1 MPHATL
7 KLRPGVDQNETP
19 VLNEAG
25 ISQSNLIRFIPDRTQ
40 GALIQKLGGWTKYF
54 STSMVAIVRA
64 LWAWEDTNSNK
75 WLASGTDTY
84 SPSFVGTGSISS
96 TTLTLSAVSSGSVVV
111 GQVITGTGI
120 TTGTTITAFVSG
132 TGGAGTYTVS
142 VSQTISSMAISGTF
156 TRSQLAVLNAVQ
168 GSNGITTATT
178 ITDITPQATYDNIAV
193 SFSTTLNSSTVNI
206 TDATVTGVNTFDS
219 VYIATQVSVGGL
231 VLFGLYPV
239 TGIVSSTVY
248 QIQATNVL
256 GNPTYATATVTNGG
270 AVPSFA
276 TTTTSPSVVTVT
288 LANHGYL
295 AGSTFPVLVLTTV
308 GGIPIY
314 GNYIVQS
321 VIDAN
326 TFTIQTAVSATSTT
340 SGSMN
345 GGNVRFVYSTGVA
358 PSVPYSGYGQG
369 NYGAGGYGTGVT
381 VPAAAGNPIAATN
394 WTLDNWGQ
402 ILISCPTGTVVNTI
416 PLQGIY
422 QWDPTTNAPNAT
434 IIPQAPPVNEGVFVA
449 MPERQIVA
457 YGSTFTGIQDP
468 LLVRWCDINNYNS
481 WVATITNQAGS
492 FRIPKGSRIVGA
504 IQGPQQGLIW
514 TDLALWSMQYINQPY
529 VYSFN
534 EIGTGCGLIAKK
546 AATSLNGVVYWMGQ
560 SQFFKLDSG
569 GVSPVVCPI
578 WDVIFQDLDL
588 THLDKIRVAPN
599 SRFGEVSWY
608 YPTTGNG
615 GEVNA
620 YAKYNVNLGV
630 WDFGT
635 LSRTAWIN
643 ESVLGPPIGADPSS
657 LYIYQ
662 HETSP
667 DADGQPLLAN
677 FTTGYFSL
685 SDADMKTFIDQWWP
699 DMKFG
704 YYGSVQ
710 NATLSFTFNATD
722 YPGQTPTTYGPF
734 TVNSGTTFF
743 SPRIRGRLVSFS
755 VSSSDIGSWWRIGGN
770 RYRYS
775 PDGKF

>member
-25 ISQSNLIRFIPDRTQ
+25 FSQSNLIRFIPDRTQ
-40 GALIQKLGGWTKYF
+40 GGLIQKLGGWTRYF
-54 STSMVAIVRA
+54 NTSMVAIVRA
-64 LWAWEDTNSNK
+64 LWAWEDTNANK

-84 SPSFVGTGSISS
+84 
-96 TTLTLSAVSSGSVVV
+96 
-111 GQVITGTGI
+111 TGT
-120 TTGTTITAFVSG
+120 SG
-132 TGGAGTYTVS
+132 L
-142 VSQTISSMAISGTF
+142 
-156 TRSQLAVLNAVQ
+156 RSQLAVLNAVQ

-178 ITDITPQATYDNIAV
+178 LTDITPQVISDNVAV

-219 VYIATQVSVGGL
+219 VYITTPVSVGGL
-231 VLFGLYPV
+231 ILFGQYPV
-239 TGIVSSTVY
+239 TGVVSSTVY

-256 GNPTYATATVTNGG
+256 GNPAYATATVTNGG
-270 AVPSFA
+270 AVPLFT

-295 AGSTFPVLVLTTV
+295 VGSTFSVLVLTTV
-308 GGIPIY
+308 GGVTIY

-321 VIDAN
+321 VVDAN
-326 TFTIQTAVSATSTT
+326 NFTIQTAVSATSAT

-345 GGNVRFVYSTGVA
+345 GGNARFVYSTGIA
-358 PSVPYSGYGQG
+358 PSIPYSGYGQG
-369 NYGAGGYGTGVT
+369 LYGAGGYGTGVS
-381 VPAAAGNPIAATN
+381 VPSAVGNPIAATN

-402 ILISCPTGTVVNTI
+402 ILIACPTGTVVNTI

-434 IIPQAPPVNEGVFVA
+434 IIPQAPTVNEGLFVA
-449 MPERQIVA
+449 MPERQIIA

-481 WVATITNQAGS
+481 WNATITNQAGS
-492 FRIPKGSRIVGA
+492 FRIPKGSRIVGG
-504 IQGPQQGLIW
+504 IQGPQQGLLW

-546 AATSLNGVVYWMGQ
+546 AATSMNGVVYWMGQ
-560 SQFFKLDSG
+560 SQFFKLDGS
-569 GVSPVVCPI
+569 GVSPISCPV

-599 SRFGEVSWY
+599 SRFGEIAWY

-615 GEVNA
+615 GEINA
-620 YAKYNVNLGV
+620 YVKYNVNLGI

-643 ESVLGPPIGADPSS
+643 ESVLGPPIGADPAS

-667 DADGQPLLAN
+667 DADGQPLLAS
-677 FTTGYFSL
+677 FTTGYFAL
-685 SDADMKTFIDQWWP
+685 SDADVKTFIDQWWP

-704 YYGSVQ
+704 YYGGTQ
-710 NATLSFTFNATD
+710 NATLNFTFNATD
-722 YPGQTPTTYGPF
+722 YPGQAPTTYGPF

-755 VSSSDIGSWWRIGGN
+755 VSSNDIGSWWRIGGN
-770 RYRYS
+770 RYRFS